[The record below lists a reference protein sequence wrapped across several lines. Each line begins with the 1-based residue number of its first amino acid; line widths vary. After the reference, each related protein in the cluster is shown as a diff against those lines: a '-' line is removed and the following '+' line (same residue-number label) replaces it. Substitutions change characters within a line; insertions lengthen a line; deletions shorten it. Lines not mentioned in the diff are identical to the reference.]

1 MTRHRMLDSLRLS
14 HGPHAADITV
24 FTPYFEARTPERQAE
39 LDLCLQ
45 MNLQCDAVTRLVLLV
60 DDGHQPPMTHP
71 KLTVRA
77 MPARPS
83 YLQWIE
89 LSAELPPG
97 GVSILANTDI
107 YFDDSLRRVHETL
120 AAPQRFIALS
130 RFEKLGTEFK
140 PHPTPR
146 WSQDVWGLRTGQAL
160 PAPMLKALDVPLG
173 VPRCDNKI
181 AYLFAV
187 HGWTVH
193 NPMAFVRS
201 VHVHETQQ
209 RNYDKKTDMTVMGG
223 VAYVDPSEMLE
234 APSTLEFDVWARN
247 TRLVKS
253 VKLNRSVDH
262 WLAQASA
269 AAATSAAPHPAPVL
283 DAAPVCLP
291 VDDLP
296 AIGRALRMGEVAYAL
311 RGRFRVYRLDGR
323 HMAVDSLSPARAQ
336 WLRPALAAGEGLALD
351 APTLLAGFVPP
362 VVDTAPIAIGLRPAD
377 KADCHFWQ
385 YPAATERQAW
395 ENHLGIARGANVDTA
410 ARVVHTYLGLP
421 WATYIDKKQLP
432 DDLLKLNGLRLA
444 GLHGLAQAL
453 GFELRVH
460 TVCQQIY
467 WRRLIDTF
475 QQMGVTD
482 LHLSHA
488 TTDIDPAREGWAL
501 RIHSW
506 PLFAPN
512 IEVPERRVGLT
523 IGKPVEQKRYLA
535 SFIGAQM
542 PHYRSDVR
550 VRLFEAA
557 QASGRDDILVDLG
570 SEWHFNKVVYNEQVQ
585 YKPLAEAEA
594 VAVANAT
601 QRYNEVV
608 SDSVF
613 SFCPEGAGPN
623 TLRLW
628 ESLAVGAIPVVMASG
643 WIQPLLDDG
652 GSGLDCCAFVLDE
665 SPDAALFKRLAALPL
680 DVCTQMQHMAIGCYA
695 SYRNRTTFGRGR
707 RLS

>member
-1 MTRHRMLDSLRLS
+1 MTHDHSPTAAHPP
-14 HGPHAADITV
+14 HGHHAADITV
-24 FTPYFEARTPERQAE
+24 FTPYFAARTPERQAE
-39 LDLCLQ
+39 LDLCLH

-77 MPARPS
+77 TSGRPS

-107 YFDDSLRRVHETL
+107 YFDDSLSRVHETL
-120 AAPQRFIALS
+120 AVPHRFIALS

-140 PHPTPR
+140 PHPTPC
-146 WSQDVWGLRTGQAL
+146 WSQDVWGLRTGQPL
-160 PAPMLKALDVPLG
+160 PAPLLKALDIPLG

-209 RNYDKKTDMTVMGG
+209 RSYDKKSDMTVMGG
-223 VAYVDPSEMLE
+223 VAYVDPSETLD

-247 TRLVKS
+247 TPLVKS
-253 VKLNRSVDH
+253 VKLNRSMDH
-262 WLAQASA
+262 WLAQASEKVA
-269 AAATSAAPHPAPVL
+269 AAVTATAPNPAPAL

-291 VDDLP
+291 VDDFP
-296 AIGRALRMGEVAYAL
+296 AIGRALHMGEVAYAL
-311 RGRFRVYRLDGR
+311 RGRFKVYRLGGR
-323 HMAVDSLSPARAQ
+323 HMAVDSLSPAQAQ
-336 WLRPALAAGEGLALD
+336 WLRPALATGDGLVLD
-351 APTLLAGFVPP
+351 APTLLAAFAPP
-362 VVDTAPIAIGLRPAD
+362 VVDTSPIAIGLRPTD

-385 YPAATERQAW
+385 YPAATERQAF
-395 ENHLGIARGANVDTA
+395 ENHLGIARGANIDA
-410 ARVVHTYLGLP
+410 ATRVVHTYLGLP

-432 DDLLKLNGLRLA
+432 DEVLKLNGLRLA
-444 GLHGLAQAL
+444 GLHALAQAL

-475 QQMGVTD
+475 QQLGVTD

-488 TTDIDPAREGWAL
+488 TTDIDPTREGWAL

-535 SFIGAQM
+535 SFIGAHM

-557 QASGRDDILVDLG
+557 KASGRDDILVDLG
-570 SEWHFNKVVYNEQVQ
+570 DEWHFNKVVYQEQVQ
-585 YKPLAEAEA
+585 HQPLAEAET
-594 VAVANAT
+594 VKVESANR
-601 QRYNEVV
+601 RYNEVL

-613 SFCPEGAGPN
+613 SLCPEGAGPN

-628 ESLAVGAIPVVMASG
+628 ESLAVGAIPVVMATRWS
-643 WIQPLLDDG
+643 PPRTDG
-652 GSGLDCCAFVLDE
+652 VDSVLKDCALFVEEL
-665 SPDAALFKRLAALPL
+665 PDAALFARLAATPRTLRS
-680 DVCTQMQHMAIGCYA
+680 QMQQVAITRYA
-695 SYRNRTTFGRGR
+695 QIRYRTTY
-707 RLS
+707 

>member
-1 MTRHRMLDSLRLS
+1 MTPEHLPTAS
-14 HGPHAADITV
+14 HQQQGPHAAAITV
-24 FTPYFEARTPERQAE
+24 FTPYFAARTPERQAE
-39 LDLCLQ
+39 LDLCLH

-77 MPARPS
+77 MPGRPS

-89 LSAELPPG
+89 ISAELPPG
-97 GVSILANTDI
+97 GASILANTDI

-120 AAPQRFIALS
+120 VSPQRFIALS
-130 RFEKLGTEFK
+130 RFEKLGTELK
-140 PHPTPR
+140 PHPNPR
-146 WSQDVWGLRTGQAL
+146 WSQDVWGLRTGQSL
-160 PAPMLKALDVPLG
+160 PAPLLKALDIPLG

-193 NPMAFVRS
+193 NPMAFVQS

-209 RNYDKKTDMTVMGG
+209 RSYDKQTDMTVMGG
-223 VAYVDPSEMLE
+223 VAYVDPSETLE
-234 APSTLEFDVWARN
+234 TPSALEFDVWARN

-253 VKLNRSVDH
+253 VKLNFSMDR
-262 WLAQASA
+262 WLAQASEEVA
-269 AAATSAAPHPAPVL
+269 AAGTSVAPNPALAL

-291 VDDLP
+291 VDDFS
-296 AIGRALRMGEVAYAL
+296 AIGRALSTGEVAYAF
-311 RGRFRVYRLDGR
+311 RGRFKVYRLDGR
-323 HMAVDSLSPARAQ
+323 YMAVDSLSPAQAQ
-336 WLRPALAAGEGLALD
+336 WLRPALATGEGLVLD
-351 APTLLAGFVPP
+351 APTLLAAFVPP
-362 VVDTAPIAIGLRPAD
+362 VVDTAPIAIGLRPTD

-395 ENHLGIARGANVDTA
+395 ENHLGIARGANIDTA
-410 ARVVHTYLGLP
+410 ARLVHTYLGLP

-432 DDLLKLNGLRLA
+432 DEVLKFNGLRLS
-444 GLHGLAQAL
+444 GLHEVARAL
-453 GFELRVH
+453 GFDLRVH
-460 TVCQQIY
+460 TVCQQIH

-475 QQMGVTD
+475 QQLGVTD

-488 TTDIDPAREGWAL
+488 TTDIDPIREGWAL

-535 SFIGAQM
+535 SFIGAHM

-557 QASGRDDILVDLG
+557 KASGRDDILVDLG
-570 SEWHFNKVVYNEQVQ
+570 DEWHFNKTVYREQAQ
-585 YKPLAEAEA
+585 HQLLAEAETA
-594 VAVANAT
+594 TLERAT
-601 QRYNEVV
+601 QRYNEVL

-613 SFCPEGAGPN
+613 SLCPEGAGPN
-623 TLRLW
+623 TLRVW
-628 ESLAVGAIPVVMASG
+628 EALAVGSVPIVFSEKWRPPRALQCLP
-643 WIQPLLDDG
+643 PLCRWRPCQSVDEFADLFRFLKAVQVDQLDDLQRLAQLTYA
-652 GSGLDCCAFVLDE
+652 SA
-665 SPDAALFKRLAALPL
+665 KRLI
-680 DVCTQMQHMAIGCYA
+680 C
-695 SYRNRTTFGRGR
+695 F
-707 RLS
+707 

>member
-1 MTRHRMLDSLRLS
+1 MTPDHLPTDPHPP

-24 FTPYFEARTPERQAE
+24 FTPYFAARTPERQAE
-39 LDLCLQ
+39 LDLCLH

-71 KLTVRA
+71 KLTVRP

-89 LSAELPPG
+89 LSRELPPG

-107 YFDDSLRRVHETL
+107 YFDDSLRFVHETL

-140 PHPTPR
+140 PHPNPR

-160 PAPMLKALDVPLG
+160 PAPLLKALDIPLG

-193 NPMAFVRS
+193 NPMAFVQS

-209 RNYDKKTDMTVMGG
+209 RSYDKKTDMTVMGG
-223 VAYVDPSEMLE
+223 VAYVDPSETLE
-234 APSTLEFDVWARN
+234 APSTLEFDVWARH

-253 VKLNRSVDH
+253 VKLNRSMDN
-262 WLAQASA
+262 WLAQASV
-269 AAATSAAPHPAPVL
+269 AAATSAAPHPAPAL

-291 VDDLP
+291 VDDFP
-296 AIGRALRMGEVAYAL
+296 AIGRALSMGEVAYAL
-311 RGRFRVYRLDGR
+311 RGRFKVYRLDGR

-336 WLRPALAAGEGLALD
+336 WLRPTLPAGEGLALD
-351 APTLLAGFVPP
+351 APTLLAAFVPP
-362 VVDTAPIAIGLRPAD
+362 VVDIAPIAIGQRPAD
-377 KADCHFWQ
+377 KTDCHFWQ

-395 ENHLGIARGANVDTA
+395 ENHLGIARGANIDTA

-432 DDLLKLNGLRLA
+432 DEVLKFNGLRLS
-444 GLHGLAQAL
+444 GLHVLARAL

-460 TVCQQIY
+460 TVCQQIH
-467 WRRLIDTF
+467 WRRLTDTF
-475 QQMGVTD
+475 QQLGVTD

-488 TTDIDPAREGWAL
+488 TTDIDPASEGWAL

-512 IEVPERRVGLT
+512 IEVPERRAGLT

-535 SFIGAQM
+535 SFIGAHM

-557 QASGRDDILVDLG
+557 KASGRDDILVDLG
-570 SEWHFNKVVYNEQVQ
+570 NEWHFNKVVYQEQVQ
-585 YKPLAEAEA
+585 HQPLAEAET
-594 VAVANAT
+594 AT
-601 QRYNEVV
+601 VEKTTRRYNEVL

-613 SFCPEGAGPN
+613 SLCPEGAGPN

-628 ESLAVGAIPVVMASG
+628 ESLAVGAIPVVFAPSWVPPAPMIKGIQGDPMALFMDSTSG
-643 WIQPLLDDG
+643 PELLQRLASMPHG
-652 GSGLDCCAFVLDE
+652 ERAALQAAGMSHYQRFRTRTAFV
-665 SPDAALFKRLAALPL
+665 SSQTA
-680 DVCTQMQHMAIGCYA
+680 
-695 SYRNRTTFGRGR
+695 
-707 RLS
+707 

>member
-1 MTRHRMLDSLRLS
+1 MTHAHSPTAAHPPYGS
-14 HGPHAADITV
+14 HAAGITV
-24 FTPYFEARTPERQAE
+24 FTPYFAARTPERQAE
-39 LDLCLQ
+39 LDLCLH

-60 DDGHQPPMTHP
+60 DDGHQPPTTHP

-77 MPARPS
+77 MPGRPS

-89 LSAELPPG
+89 LSTELPAG

-120 AAPQRFIALS
+120 AAPQRFMALS
-130 RFEKLGTEFK
+130 RFEKLGAEFK
-140 PHPTPR
+140 PHPTPN
-146 WSQDVWGLRTGQAL
+146 WSQDVWGLRTGQDL
-160 PAPMLKALDVPLG
+160 PAPLLKALDIPLG

-223 VAYVDPSEMLE
+223 VAYVDPSKTLA

-247 TRLVKS
+247 TPLVKS
-253 VKLNRSVDH
+253 VKLNRSMDH
-262 WLAQASA
+262 WLAQAAEKVA
-269 AAATSAAPHPAPVL
+269 AAGASVTPNPALAL

-291 VDDLP
+291 VDDFP
-296 AIGRALRMGEVAYAL
+296 AIGRALHMGEVAYAL
-311 RGRFRVYRLDGR
+311 RGRFKVYRLDGR
-323 HMAVDSLSPARAQ
+323 HMAVDSLSPALAQ
-336 WLRPALAAGEGLALD
+336 WLRPGLAAGERLVLD
-351 APTLLAGFVPP
+351 APTLLAAFVPP
-362 VVDTAPIAIGLRPAD
+362 VVDTSPIAIGLRPTD

-385 YPAATERQAW
+385 YPAATERQAF
-395 ENHLGIARGANVDTA
+395 ENHLGLARGANIDAA

-432 DDLLKLNGLRLA
+432 DEVLKLNGLRLA
-444 GLHGLAQAL
+444 GLHALAQAL

-475 QQMGVTD
+475 QQLRVTD

-535 SFIGAQM
+535 SFIGAHM

-557 QASGRDDILVDLG
+557 KASGRDDILVDLG
-570 SEWHFNKVVYNEQVQ
+570 NEWHFNKIVYKEQVQ
-585 YKPLAEAEA
+585 NKALTVEDGDKESLAT
-594 VAVANAT
+594 V
-601 QRYNEVV
+601 RYNEIV
-608 SDSVF
+608 SESVF
-613 SFCPEGAGPN
+613 SICPEGAGPN
-623 TLRLW
+623 TLRIW
-628 ESLAVGAIPVVMASG
+628 ESMAVGSIPIILARG
-643 WIQPLLDDG
+643 WLPPQRMNVDLE
-652 GSGLDCCAFVLDE
+652 DCCVFVDPENVETVFTLLSKIDEARVNELSRKCISNYQTFRFLD
-665 SPDAALFKRLAALPL
+665 
-680 DVCTQMQHMAIGCYA
+680 
-695 SYRNRTTFGRGR
+695 TFR
-707 RLS
+707 SK